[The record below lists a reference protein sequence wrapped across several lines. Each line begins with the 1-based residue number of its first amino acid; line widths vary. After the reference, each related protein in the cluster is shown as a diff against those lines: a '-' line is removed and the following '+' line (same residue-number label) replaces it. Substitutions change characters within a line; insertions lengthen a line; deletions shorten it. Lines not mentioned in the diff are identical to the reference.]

1 MNPRWI
7 IKMAQIARNPPSGKR
22 LWIMLA
28 VAAICLALYGMEQFF
43 GWSPDTTSLKPPRL
57 Q

>member
-7 IKMAQIARNPPSGKR
+7 MRMAQIARHPPSGKR

-28 VAAICLALYGMEQFF
+28 VAAICLVLFGLEQFF
-43 GWSPDTTSLKPPRL
+43 GWSPDTTSLKLPRL